1 MMRTRGMGRRDVL
14 ALAAGAALSS
24 HVARAQP
31 SGVRRVGV
39 LMGGRGEADPEGQS
53 RLAVVRSG
61 LRDLGWEE
69 GRNLRLELR
78 WAAGD
83 RAQIERHAAD
93 LVRLNPDVILGN
105 STPAIA
111 ALAKATRSIPI
122 VFAQIV
128 DPVGLGFVASLARPG
143 GNVTGFTFVDLEL
156 VAKWP
161 EVLREAVPS
170 VTRAALLFD
179 PATTPFYDE
188 FLRALAARG
197 AKPGALVAATV
208 RTLADLEPT
217 IAGVAREPGGGL
229 VIPPNPFI
237 GSNRRLVAELA
248 RKHRLPS
255 IAVWREYANAGGLMS
270 YGPDSLD
277 IFRRSTE
284 YVDRILKGANPAE
297 LPVQAPTKYELVVN
311 LKAAKAIG
319 LDIAPSFLVRA
330 DEVIE

>member
-1 MMRTRGMGRRDVL
+1 MMRTRGMRRRDVL

-24 HVARAQP
+24 RVARAQP
-31 SGVRRVGV
+31 SGVRRVGL
-39 LMGGRGEADPEGQS
+39 LMGGRGEADPEGQA

-69 GRNLRLELR
+69 GRNLHLELR

-83 RAQIERHAAD
+83 RTQIDAHAAD
-93 LVRLNPDVILGN
+93 LVRLNPDVIVGN

-122 VFAQIV
+122 VFAQLV

-143 GNVTGFTFVDLEL
+143 GNVTGFTFVDLDL

-161 EVLREAVPS
+161 EVLKEAVPG
-170 VTRAALLFD
+170 VRRTGLLFNPD
-179 PATTPFYDE
+179 STPFYRD
-188 FLRALAARG
+188 FLRQLESRG
-197 AKPGALVAATV
+197 ASSGLYAVPVKALGEIEPAI
-208 RTLADLEPT
+208 ADL
-217 IAGVAREPGGGL
+217 AREPGGGL
-229 VIPPNPFI
+229 VVPPNPFI
-237 GSNRRLVAELA
+237 GSNRKLVAELA
-248 RKHRLPS
+248 QKHKVPS
-255 IAVWREYANAGGLMS
+255 ISVYRDYAEAGGLMS

-284 YVDRILKGANPAE
+284 YVDRILKGANPAD

-319 LDIAPSFLVRA
+319 LEVAPSFLVRA

>member
-1 MMRTRGMGRRDVL
+1 MVQKRGMRRRDVL
-14 ALAAGAALSS
+14 ALVAGAALSS
-24 HVARAQP
+24 PGVRAQP
-31 SGVRRVGV
+31 SGVRRVGL
-39 LMGGRGEADPEGQS
+39 LMGGRGEADPEGQA

-69 GRNLRLELR
+69 GRNLHLELR

-83 RAQIERHAAD
+83 RAQIDAHAAD
-93 LVRLNPDVILGN
+93 LVRLNPDVIVGN

-122 VFAQIV
+122 VFAQLV

-156 VAKWP
+156 VAKWS
-161 EVLREAVPS
+161 EVLKEAVPGVS
-170 VTRAALLFD
+170 RAALLFNPD
-179 PATTPFYDE
+179 STPFYGD
-188 FLRALAARG
+188 FLRELENRG
-197 AKPGALVAATV
+197 ASSGLYAAPV
-208 RTLADLEPT
+208 RTLGEIEPAIAD
-217 IAGVAREPGGGL
+217 IARPPGGGL

-237 GSNRRLVAELA
+237 GANRRLVADLA
-248 RKHRLPS
+248 QKHKVPS
-255 IAVWREYANAGGLMS
+255 ISVYRDYAQAGGLMS

-297 LPVQAPTKYELVVN
+297 LPVQAPTRYELVVN
-311 LKAAKAIG
+311 LNAAKAIG
-319 LDIAPSFLVRA
+319 IEVAPSFLVRA
-330 DEVIE
+330 DEVVE